1 MKTVSV
7 TPDIT
12 VSLPHDYRIVE
23 NDPAGRSIYEAVL
36 DSDLVRVYVLPY
48 NENELSDS
56 VTGKEVFRKNV
67 DMFLEA
73 FNRGRTDSTY
83 SYNDS
88 LRKCRLNFD
97 FEKNNRKC
105 TFSGEIL
112 AYKNKFVAI
121 CYNTVNK
128 DHSEKYKDMVLSS
141 INIK

>member
-12 VSLPHDYRIVE
+12 VSLPTDYRIVE
-23 NDPAGRSIYEAVL
+23 NDPAGRSIYEAML

-48 NENELSDS
+48 NETELSDS

-67 DMFLEA
+67 DMFLDA

-83 SYNDS
+83 FSNDS

-112 AYKNKFVAI
+112 AYKNKFVAV

-128 DHSEKYKDMVLSS
+128 DRSGKNKDMVLSS